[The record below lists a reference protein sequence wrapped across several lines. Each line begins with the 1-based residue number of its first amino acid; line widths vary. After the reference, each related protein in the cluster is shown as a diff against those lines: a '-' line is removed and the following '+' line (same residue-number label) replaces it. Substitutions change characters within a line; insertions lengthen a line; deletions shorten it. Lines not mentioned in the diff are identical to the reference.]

1 MLKKK
6 KVCKKTTKRGKWS
19 MEYDVKVSVKPVKKK
34 KRK

>member
-6 KVCKKTTKRGKWS
+6 GCKKTVKRGKWS
-19 MEYDVKVSVKPVKKK
+19 MEYNVKVAVTPKKK